1 MCPEGKCELADPPV
15 FDPEAARGLSA
26 EEVRRRWPR
35 KQTTCVKCGE
45 TTIAYASFEHYIA
58 GDW

>member
-1 MCPEGKCELADPPV
+1 MSACKHGV
-15 FDPEAARGLSA
+15 TFDPEAARGLPS

-35 KQTTCVKCGE
+35 MGGHCPLGCGFYGV
-45 TTIAYASFEHYIA
+45 AYASLEHYVA

>member
-1 MCPEGKCELADPPV
+1 MMSACKHGV
-15 FDPEAARGLSA
+15 TFDAEEARGLPS

-35 KQTTCVKCGE
+35 MGGHCPLGCGFYGV
-45 TTIAYASFEHYIA
+45 AYASLEHYVA